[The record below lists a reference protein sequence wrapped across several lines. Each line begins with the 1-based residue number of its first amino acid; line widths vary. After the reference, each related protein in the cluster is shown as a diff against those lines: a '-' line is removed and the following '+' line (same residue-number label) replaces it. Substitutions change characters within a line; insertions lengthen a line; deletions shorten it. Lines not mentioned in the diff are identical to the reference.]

1 MKILGLSIP
10 AILVL
15 VVAAA
20 PIPYFATEPSYTFR
34 HGDESALVI
43 SFKQTGKRIHVCS
56 EEEVKEYVKKIKN
69 LRHSTNAGIQC
80 GSRQR
85 HSVDVTAAIDGVPML
100 SKKIEPSGWQGD
112 TAAFVFQRFYLP
124 PAAHRVAVTMR
135 DAGPDSPP
143 YAFEGELQ
151 FEPGKQIVVD
161 FNGSE
166 FKAHF

>member
-15 VVAAA
+15 ALAAA

-34 HGDESALVI
+34 HWDESALVV
-43 SFKQTGKRIHVCS
+43 SFKHTGKRMHICS
-56 EEEVKEYVKKIKN
+56 EEEVAKYVGKIKN

-85 HSVDVTAAIDGVPML
+85 HSVDVTVAIDGVPTL

-112 TAAFVFQRFYLP
+112 TAAFVFQRFYLT
-124 PAAHRVAVTMR
+124 PAMHRVEVTMR

-143 YAFEGELQ
+143 FTFSGGFHFLR
-151 FEPGKQIVVD
+151 GKQTVID

-166 FKAHF
+166 FQAHF